1 MERILRKAGFRSLR
15 SLKKPLLGTLNRAR
29 RMKFA
34 RKHKNTDWSRIIF
47 SDKKIFRVRPGARVR
62 CWVAPDDSRFKAK
75 YTTPSGQKP
84 EGVMVWAA
92 MKSDGAICLRRCPQK
107 MNSAAYHSV
116 LQSAIGFIRPRCV
129 PHWSHHPMGFCV
141 RRGKGWKF
149 QQDGAPPHRSLST
162 QAFITRKKVIK
173 FNAGFWPPMSPDLN
187 PIEHLWPL
195 VLRQLNGAV
204 FSGKEQLWA
213 ALQEAFAA
221 ITPAQVAKLYQSMP
235 KRMLAV
241 RAAKGGATRY

>member
-1 MERILRKAGFRSLR
+1 
-15 SLKKPLLGTLNRAR
+15 
-29 RMKFA
+29 
-34 RKHKNTDWSRIIF
+34 
-47 SDKKIFRVRPGARVR
+47 
-62 CWVAPDDSRFKAK
+62 
-75 YTTPSGQKP
+75 
-84 EGVMVWAA
+84 MVWAA
-92 MKSDGAICLRRCPQK
+92 MKSDGAICLRRWPQK
-107 MNSAAYHSV
+107 MNSAAYQSV

-221 ITPAQVAKLYQSMP
+221 ITPAQVAKLYQSLP

-241 RAAKGGATRY
+241 RAAKGGGHPLLAGPPEVLPPAHRGGSQRRTVLCDVQRSLSLTVLSWQAVLLHARVQFETRHHFLKKIIF